1 MQYVVHRVNTKEKLK
16 NIDPM
21 FGIEVDI
28 RHSNE
33 KLVLGHDQSNNN
45 IPLIDLLNDYKH
57 SLFVANV
64 KESGIENLIVET
76 LLDYGVKNF
85 FLLDTE
91 FPYIIKNYEKY
102 GNYMCTRFSE
112 YEDIETSK
120 NLINKVSWIW
130 IDTFTKLPLNLNNLE
145 TVNKFSSCLVSPS
158 RWGRS
163 DEIEQTIKDLK
174 KINYLPTAVMVEEK
188 EIKIWENFL

>member
-33 KLVLGHDQSNNN
+33 KLVLGHDQSNDN

-91 FPYIIKNYEKY
+91 
-102 GNYMCTRFSE
+102 TRRIS
-112 YEDIETSK
+112 
-120 NLINKVSWIW
+120 
-130 IDTFTKLPLNLNNLE
+130 
-145 TVNKFSSCLVSPS
+145 
-158 RWGRS
+158 
-163 DEIEQTIKDLK
+163 
-174 KINYLPTAVMVEEK
+174 
-188 EIKIWENFL
+188 

>member
-1 MQYVVHRVNTKEKLK
+1 
-16 NIDPM
+16 M
-21 FGIEVDI
+21 FGIEVDN

-112 YEDIETSK
+112 YEDIE
-120 NLINKVSWIW
+120 NVQ
-130 IDTFTKLPLNLNNLE
+130 
-145 TVNKFSSCLVSPS
+145 KF
-158 RWGRS
+158 
-163 DEIEQTIKDLK
+163 
-174 KINYLPTAVMVEEK
+174 N
-188 EIKIWENFL
+188 